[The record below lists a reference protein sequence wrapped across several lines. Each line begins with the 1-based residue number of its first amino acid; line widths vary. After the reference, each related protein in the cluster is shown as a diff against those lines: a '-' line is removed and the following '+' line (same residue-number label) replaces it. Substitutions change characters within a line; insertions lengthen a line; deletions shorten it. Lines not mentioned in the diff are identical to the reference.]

1 MSRIGKLPI
10 EVPSG
15 VTITVDTDAIPL
27 LVQRA
32 S

>member
-15 VTITVDTDAIPL
+15 VAVTIKDD
-27 LVQRA
+27 LVTFKGTKG
-32 S
+32 